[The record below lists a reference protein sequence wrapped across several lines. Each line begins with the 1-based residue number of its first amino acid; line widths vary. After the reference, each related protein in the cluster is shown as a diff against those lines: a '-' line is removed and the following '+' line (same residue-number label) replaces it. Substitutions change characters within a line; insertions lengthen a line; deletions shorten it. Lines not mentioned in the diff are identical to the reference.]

1 MKGLKKKSAA
11 PKDLRAIE
19 EQLES
24 NTGFDPEDPP
34 PSLDNNPKPPWG
46 DGIQTDHRRF

>member
-1 MKGLKKKSAA
+1 MKGFKKKSAA

-24 NTGFDPEDPP
+24 NAGFDPEDPP
-34 PSLDNNPKPPWG
+34 PSLDNPKPPWG
-46 DGIQTDHRRF
+46 DGIQTDHRRS